1 MSDRFVFAPP
11 AKWPASLLRVDAG
24 KVPDAK
30 WIGADVDSRLT
41 PVLLPTSMDRMFLR
55 DARGLHQWFIGQVQD
70 KLGTSSSLL
79 CYAIPCRV
87 PTDDSPEPEGALE
100 LLAGKTPTEAATSY
114 PTLQLSVLPYLAGK
128 RAETAAEVEPN
139 GKQVE
144 P

>member
-11 AKWPASLLRVDAG
+11 TKWPSSLLRVNG
-24 KVPDAK
+24 GHVPDAK

-41 PVLLPTSMDRMFLR
+41 PVLLPTPMDRMFLR
-55 DARGLHQWFIGQVQD
+55 DARGLHQWFIGPVQD
-70 KLGTSSSLL
+70 KPGTSSGLL

-87 PTDDSPEPEGALE
+87 PTDDAPEPAGAKE
-100 LLAGKTPTEAATSY
+100 LLAGQTPTEAATSY
-114 PTLQLSVLPYLAGK
+114 PTLELSVLPHLAGK
-128 RAETAAEVEPN
+128 RAETAAEVEPD